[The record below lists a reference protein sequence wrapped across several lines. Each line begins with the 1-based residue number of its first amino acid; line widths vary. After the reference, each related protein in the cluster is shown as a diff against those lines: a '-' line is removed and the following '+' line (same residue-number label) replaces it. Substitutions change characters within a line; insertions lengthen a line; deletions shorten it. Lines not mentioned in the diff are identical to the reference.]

1 MYVHITYLLHE
12 VRSMSNILSAGLHC
26 SLFMQKQAASTSCS
40 SNSQLD
46 SGHVQKYIFY
56 NINQWKPNQSR
67 ISRYYHI
74 AVFNN
79 HNDSGVLYQDCSLYL
94 FVNSIICTIIALFID
109 VP

>member
-56 NINQWKPNQSR
+56 NINQ
-67 ISRYYHI
+67 
-74 AVFNN
+74 
-79 HNDSGVLYQDCSLYL
+79 
-94 FVNSIICTIIALFID
+94 
-109 VP
+109 